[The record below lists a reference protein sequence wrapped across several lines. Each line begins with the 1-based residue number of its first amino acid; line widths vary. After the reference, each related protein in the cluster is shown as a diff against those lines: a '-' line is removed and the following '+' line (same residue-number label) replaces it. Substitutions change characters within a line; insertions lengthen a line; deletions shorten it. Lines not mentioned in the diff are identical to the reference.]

1 MEKGKALIKKSI
13 FSVNCEMNEITQLI
27 TFFRSFNF
35 VWKTLK
41 EHKICDQKLSGE
53 NCFFCHMRSSCLR
66 LNASRGRGPKG
77 LKISE
82 FSSELDQYQSLL
94 GWNWRHDVQNL
105 PTLVKSTLKLL
116 NIHDYKYGKKNIR
129 SKLFWTCQQKDSHIG
144 ILCSIAFTL
153 DSPMSQNMF
162 NKEDQILLHYASFF
176 FLAYVACYTV
186 L

>member
-13 FSVNCEMNEITQLI
+13 FSVNCEMNEMTQLM

-116 NIHDYKYGKKNIR
+116 NIHE
-129 SKLFWTCQQKDSHIG
+129 SKTSALFGIPDLQCQI
-144 ILCSIAFTL
+144 C
-153 DSPMSQNMF
+153 
-162 NKEDQILLHYASFF
+162 KETKTFPNFYEHS
-176 FLAYVACYTV
+176 
-186 L
+186 